1 MGAMVGF
8 AAFLGQAMQPVLT
21 TTASRARRVLLA
33 AIGAFLLQGFWLA
46 GTHPVWHEETATHAA
61 PSVARLAPVEVDV
74 GGALPLEGRCDER
87 APWQRARTR
96 PTASLCV
103 GGLRWPVLVAP
114 YIGGVTYWPLQLL
127 RPLHHGDP
135 VALRRTGLC
144 IGALAILVLFL
155 LVEAVADSVTA
166 AACAACAA
174 TLSGFVVG
182 HSLLVYYEFVPS
194 LFVALAA
201 LVVARRRASGTPPG
215 ARGLALAGLLLGLSI
230 TTNVKGLIVAAPLVA
245 LSLHRGG
252 PLRSAGLKHLAL
264 AGLCA
269 AIPIAPQLAIAL
281 VDPHGGLRAQI
292 DMRLATMAAHLHPR
306 FFVEE
311 VGNALIYA
319 GDIGYYFARANGGD
333 GGLVPALLSLSAFA
347 FLHSLV
353 ALARRLTG
361 RSHSPVAAA
370 CGALQLTYIVF
381 VTLAYDQR
389 PAANYAP
396 VTYSHAVSLGCALV
410 TVGRFVAARL
420 AITPWKMVSV
430 VVALGVTSALASTF
444 RRGDAR
450 DTTTLAINLHAE
462 RALSVHLRAHPDAP
476 VITTNYNLAGVLD
489 AFGAPTVDG
498 QAYLAMR
505 PGDLPLRASLH
516 ERFAGLL
523 ADPARLPLRFVI
535 PVRAGLIDEPGV
547 ALHRAALEDA
557 ARTLGFRLAEEA
569 RFSSRAG
576 VPVIALLRVSA
587 PPGAVFT
594 PRPSRVTSSHRSE
607 PARAADPVVVTALTD
622 TSLGDGWQ
630 VEHVEGC
637 ADSAARLTLA
647 RGESRVVI
655 EVLRKGARPFEAP
668 ARSAE
673 FDVFYARGANS
684 PADAVLVE
692 AANRVAERLRARG
705 H

>member
-1 MGAMVGF
+1 MLPAV
-8 AAFLGQAMQPVLT
+8 T
-21 TTASRARRVLLA
+21 TTASSARRVLLA
-33 AIGAFLLQGFWLA
+33 AVGAFLLQGFWLA

-61 PSVARLAPVEVDV
+61 PAVARLAPIDVDA

-135 VALRRTGLC
+135 VALRRAGLC

-155 LVEAVADSVTA
+155 LVEAVADALTA
-166 AACAACAA
+166 AACATTAA

-201 LVVARRRASGTPPG
+201 LVIARRPALAAPPG
-215 ARGLALAGLLLGLSI
+215 ARRLALAGLLIGLSI
-230 TTNVKGLIVAAPLVA
+230 ATNVKGLVVAAPLVA
-245 LSLHRGG
+245 LALHRGG
-252 PLRSAGLKHLAL
+252 PLRTAGVPHLAL

-269 AIPIAPQLAIAL
+269 AIPVAPLLAIAL
-281 VDPHGGLRAQI
+281 ADPHGGLGAQVTT
-292 DMRLATMAAHLHPR
+292 RLATMAAHLHPR

-319 GDIGYYFARANGGD
+319 GDIGYYFARAHGGD

-347 FLHSLV
+347 FAHSLV
-353 ALARRLTG
+353 ALARRLAG
-361 RSHSPVAAA
+361 RPHSPVAAA
-370 CGALQLTYIVF
+370 CGALQLAYIVF

-410 TVGRFVAARL
+410 TVGRFVAAR
-420 AITPWKMVSV
+420 ATITPWKMVSLC
-430 VVALGVTSALASTF
+430 VALGVASALVSTF

-450 DTTTLAINLHAE
+450 DTTTLAINVHAE
-462 RALSVHLRAHPDAP
+462 RALSAYLRARPDAP
-476 VITTNYNLAGVLD
+476 AITTNYNLAGVLD
-489 AFGAPTVDG
+489 AFGAPTLDG

-523 ADPARLPLRFVI
+523 ADPARLPLRFVV
-535 PVRAGLIDEPGV
+535 PVRAGVIDEPGV
-547 ALHRAALEDA
+547 ALHRVALEDA
-557 ARTLGFRLAEEA
+557 ARTLGWRLAEEA

-594 PRPSRVTSSHRSE
+594 PRPSRAVTTRRPE
-607 PARAADPVVVTALTD
+607 PARAADPIVAAALED
-622 TSLGDGWQ
+622 AALGDGWQ
-630 VEHVEGC
+630 VVHVEGRV
-637 ADSAARLTLA
+637 DSAARVTLA
-647 RGESRVVI
+647 RGESRVVV
-655 EVLRKGARPFEAP
+655 EVLQTGARPFEAP
-668 ARSAE
+668 ARSVA
-673 FDVFYARGANS
+673 FDVFYARGADS
-684 PADAVLVE
+684 LADAVRVE
-692 AANRVAERLRARG
+692 AARRVAERLRARG